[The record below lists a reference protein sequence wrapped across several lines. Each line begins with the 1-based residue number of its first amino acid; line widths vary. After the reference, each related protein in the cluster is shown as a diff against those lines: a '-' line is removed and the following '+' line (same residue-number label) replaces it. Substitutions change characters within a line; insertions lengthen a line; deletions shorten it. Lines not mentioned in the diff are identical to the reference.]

1 MGAIVHHDPG
11 ADVQTPNAGS
21 GRCLGDRMAPE
32 VAMVDGLLGSAVQL
46 LTPEGERVPH
56 ETYDIALTDAE
67 LRSLYRDMVLVR
79 RLDTEATALQR
90 QGELGLWA
98 SSLGQEA
105 AQVGS
110 GRCLRPG
117 DFAFPTYRDH
127 GVTWSRG
134 VQPLEILAMFRG
146 VTNGGWDPKAHG
158 CAIYTIVIGNQVLH
172 GVGYAMGVQLDGT
185 DDAVIAYF
193 GDGATD
199 EGDVNEGF
207 VFGSVFNA
215 PVVFFCQNNQ
225 WAISSPR
232 DRHGRTPLYERAAGF
247 GFPGVQVDGNDI
259 LAVMAV
265 TRDAL
270 ERARSGGGPTFIEA
284 FTYRMAAHTTSDDP
298 TRYRHAEDLEIWR
311 LRDPIER
318 LKVFL
323 ARQGIADRQYF
334 DHVEREANDLA
345 VLVRDGARSMRQ
357 PDATSMFD
365 HVYVEPHAPLARQR
379 LWLQD
384 YESSFVDEGA
394 S

>member
-1 MGAIVHHDPG
+1 
-11 ADVQTPNAGS
+11 
-21 GRCLGDRMAPE
+21 MAPE
-32 VAMVDGLLGSAVQL
+32 VAMVDGMLGSAVQL

-56 ETYDIALTDAE
+56 PRYDITVSDGE
-67 LRSLYRDMVLVR
+67 LRDLYRDMVMVR
-79 RLDTEATALQR
+79 RFDTEATALQR

-110 GRCLRPG
+110 ARSLRP
-117 DFAFPTYRDH
+117 DDYAFPTYRDH

-134 VQPLEILAMFRG
+134 VPPLEVLRMFRG
-146 VTNGGWDPKAHG
+146 VSNGGWDPQAFR
-158 CAIYTIVIGNQVLH
+158 CAIYTIVIGNQALH
-172 GVGYAMGVQLDGT
+172 AVGYAMGIQLDGA
-185 DDAVIAYF
+185 DEAVIGYF

-199 EGDVNEGF
+199 EGDVNEAF
-207 VFGSVFNA
+207 VFAADFTA
-215 PVVFFCQNNQ
+215 PVVFFCENNQ

-232 DRHGRTPLYERAAGF
+232 DRHGRPPLFERAAGF

-298 TRYRHAEDLEIWR
+298 TRYRHDSDLETWR

-318 LKVFL
+318 VKVLL
-323 ARQGIADRQYF
+323 ARQGIADRHYF
-334 DHVEREANDLA
+334 DSVDREADELA
-345 VLVRDGARSMRQ
+345 VLVREGVRSMRQ
-357 PDATSMFD
+357 PEPASMFD
-365 HVYVEPHAPLARQR
+365 HVYVDPHPAIDVQR
-379 LWLQD
+379 RALLH
-384 YESSFVDEGA
+384 YEASFVDEVGA
-394 S
+394 